1 MDGLDFISS
10 VCLKVK
16 IYIRYAEFARTD
28 GSGSSLKFLE
38 WHKCIFPSFV
48 RWIFIF
54 NNWPIEDGRICPT
67 LI

>member
-16 IYIRYAEFARTD
+16 IYIRYAEFARID

-38 WHKCIFPSFV
+38 WHKCISPH
-48 RWIFIF
+48 
-54 NNWPIEDGRICPT
+54 
-67 LI
+67 L